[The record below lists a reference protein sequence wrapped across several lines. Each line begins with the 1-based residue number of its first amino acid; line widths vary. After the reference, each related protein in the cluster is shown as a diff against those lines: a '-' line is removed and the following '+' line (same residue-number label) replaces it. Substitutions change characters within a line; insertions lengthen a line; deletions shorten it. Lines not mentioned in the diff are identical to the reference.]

1 MKKVCTLN
9 RNKGGDLKFDVYL
22 FSSNKETT
30 SSLRKITGYCITIAQ
45 KSGSIDK
52 KLIEEGDYWA
62 YHSFDIALRTAL
74 EELKAVNTNIPKGV
88 SIGYEPAGSNF
99 TNRGA
104 ARGRVRA
111 SYSIYNIYKSFDL
124 ESLLDD
130 KLYEGGSPYDKGTGW
145 YEDSIEKIDEDD
157 VLYTLKYKYGH
168 GDVSNQLQYFRES
181 SFYNNPIDSDEFAE
195 QMDEY
200 LKSDENNENY
210 AGGGKVTTRG
220 GLLVRIVTLK
230 KMDKDNPS
238 AGFKVRIKTLEAMV
252 ANMANPKPKPKP
264 RKYKLG
270 DKYSEDF
277 DYTGML
283 EYGLN
288 KPLLRVKIE
297 ILEALSDSF
306 EDVNYHDI
314 NKPLQQAI
322 SFLNHGETEKAKQY
336 LIQFKSACRK
346 GLGIAT
352 VYIDKKGNKFV
363 VKDSSTKENWANEY
377 FDTIEE
383 AYAFIA
389 QNNLDIEPSPEPD
402 TKWIESKEYP
412 GQFTDGKDDGE
423 KPMFTIDEI
432 NLLDTGYK
440 IENEYRASRKSQG
453 EVEGYMEDGNK
464 LTYSN
469 NEFGGSWR
477 IWVTIEA
484 EKPKP
489 EPAPKHKVGDILM
502 HEDSG
507 KSYKVKILAITG
519 WTGDGH
525 RYDIE
530 FLDENDKGK
539 GTFAKS
545 YDELLSEPSP
555 ETETEAEKLTQIMI
569 GQINSPVNVGITSND
584 NHTVRLTWPELSVS
598 VVIDDSDSPV
608 ASGILLKYENVE
620 RNYTLKKIKDAI
632 HDINELIEKP
642 KPGGEE
648 KPKPSGNIFANP
660 ERFIKYGGEFL
671 YPPRAEEKIRPT
683 TFMFSKVDNGTF
695 IAQPKLN
702 GSATSVTIFEDSFI
716 AKERHNTFF
725 SVPPTF
731 DFQSL
736 HRGKGA
742 MCLTGEFMNKSK
754 KDENGV
760 PLRGFCIWDITAYEN
775 NILVGSTIEERIK
788 LLEQLYPSA
797 GVIKTKEG
805 TDLLYKTDVPDVYRV
820 ANFDKDF
827 DKLFNEI
834 SKIDLVEG
842 FVLKRKTGRLEMMTK
857 EVQNGGW
864 QIKARKPTAN
874 YEHFDGGAI
883 EPKTDL
889 YWKRRENL
897 EMFLNLNDEDIY
909 WKWVNG
915 ELTDLMA
922 VKLIEEIHSVKFNP
936 TKKYFDGGATGNK

>member
-9 RNKGGDLKFDVYL
+9 RK
-22 FSSNKETT
+22 
-30 SSLRKITGYCITIAQ
+30 
-45 KSGSIDK
+45 
-52 KLIEEGDYWA
+52 
-62 YHSFDIALRTAL
+62 
-74 EELKAVNTNIPKGV
+74 
-88 SIGYEPAGSNF
+88 
-99 TNRGA
+99 
-104 ARGRVRA
+104 
-111 SYSIYNIYKSFDL
+111 
-124 ESLLDD
+124 SLLDD

-220 GLLVRIVTLK
+220 GLLVRIATLK

-389 QNNLDIEPSPEPD
+389 QNNLDIEPSTEPD

-484 EKPKP
+484 EKPSP
-489 EPAPKHKVGDILM
+489 EPTPKHKVGDILM

-507 KSYKVKILAITG
+507 KSYKVKILAVTG

-569 GQINSPVNVGITSND
+569 GKINSPVNVGITSND

-608 ASGILLKYENVE
+608 ASGILLIYDGDTK
-620 RNYTLKKIKDAI
+620 RNYTLKNIKDAI
-632 HDINELIEKP
+632 RDINELKEKP
-642 KPGGEE
+642 KPKSYWLGNLSLDKAIQFAKELSKRENKEVFIYKLGGDGSYAIDIEPLNEERSKIYDLEQSIKPESKPGGE
-648 KPKPSGNIFANP
+648 KPKPSGNTFANP

-683 TFMFSKVDNGTF
+683 TFMFKRVDNGTY

-775 NILVGSTIEERIK
+775 NILVGSTIEERTK

-820 ANFDKDF
+820 ANYDSGFE
-827 DKLFNEI
+827 KLFNEI

-883 EPKTDL
+883 SH
-889 YWKRRENL
+889 
-897 EMFLNLNDEDIY
+897 LN
-909 WKWVNG
+909 K
-915 ELTDLMA
+915 
-922 VKLIEEIHSVKFNP
+922 
-936 TKKYFDGGATGNK
+936 